1 MDGSD
6 GNRPVPGEL
15 GPSVAPAEGGLLHA
29 MRLALAAQADAL
41 GDTVLECD
49 AQGRLTGWASS
60 GALALGAGH
69 IPAGADPAA
78 LLPGPLGAA
87 CAALLAGRA
96 ASGATV
102 ALADGAE
109 HVQITEIALPGQA
122 RRYLSL
128 RPMTQMV
135 ALQERL
141 TRREGLLK
149 DLFDLSPV
157 GVLLLNYKTAEVLEV
172 NQAILRI
179 GAWSRQDVIGQHLEK
194 ILPLDQ
200 WASLGDGIAELKETG
215 QCGPLEV
222 KLRRPDGSLF
232 EAVLRGLKVGPKGNR
247 RVWVLVEDVSSA
259 RAHLRDLHMARDEA
273 LRRRE
278 ELQLAVEALPHGFIM
293 LDAMDRVT
301 LLNQQMHK
309 IYPDLSQMM
318 TIGRSYEEILR
329 HAVASGAVLHNHPN
343 DQDYIDT
350 LMAQR
355 KGDYFEH
362 LVQTAR
368 GRSVRCV
375 ERRMP
380 DGGRVGLRMD
390 VTDELAAQQH
400 LSQVI
405 EGARVGTWELDLQTL
420 VMQVNDRWADML
432 GLRLA
437 DVSPIDS
444 EILMHLVHPDDRD
457 RVVLALSRVVRQQQD
472 TVDLVFRMRHVQGHW
487 VWIETRGKV
496 SRKRQDG
503 QFLTMAGVHI
513 DVSAMKMAELRL
525 AGIIHGAE
533 AGIWEYDRPAN
544 LNRVNSRWAEMLG
557 YTLPELQ
564 PLTTERWQAMLHPED
579 LTRVLAM
586 EAASFAKGIWIYSY
600 ELRVRHK
607 LGHWV
612 WIQSRG
618 QVTDWDAEGQ
628 PVAMSGVHL
637 DISARKRLEMALK
650 AERDF
655 LATLMETSVSGILAV
670 DDETR
675 IIFANREVEA
685 IFGVSSSALLGQF
698 CDPAVLGINDSDGN
712 PIACDQM
719 PCRLAIRTGQ
729 IQRDIRLRL
738 ASPGGCE
745 KVVSVNAAPLPEQDG
760 RASVVCTITDITK
773 AAEAEDRLREATLR
787 AEATSRAKSQF
798 LANVSHELRTPLNGI
813 LGMADLMLA
822 ERPDEVQMGMLRTIR
837 ESGAHLLSVVND
849 ILDLAKVE
857 SGKLTLDC
865 GPMALTDLAARV
877 DAMHRVTAMAK
888 GVRLVVSLQEGLQ
901 PMRHG
906 DDKRVLQVLHNLVGN
921 AIKFTHQGEV
931 SLTFAASGKDQVAI
945 TVTDSGIGM
954 SPEQSAS
961 VWEEFT
967 QADGSITRRFG
978 GTGLGLPI
986 VRRLVDLMQGEITL
1000 DSTEGV
1006 GTRVSLILPL
1016 PVTETRDPPQPP
1028 LYDLLTV
1035 TAQFPGLRA
1044 LVAEDNATNR
1054 VILRAMLAR
1063 LGIQAIMVEDGDEVV
1078 RTWASQAPD
1087 LMLLDICMPRKDG
1100 VSALQEVQ
1108 QLAAA
1113 LGRAV
1118 PPAIA
1123 VTANAMTNHVEDY
1136 LRAGFAAVVSKP
1148 VSLEDLARV
1157 ITKLCPTATRTPQE
1171 SVVPAQ

>member
-6 GNRPVPGEL
+6 GNRPVPGVL
-15 GPSVAPAEGGLLHA
+15 DSIDRPFPGALALDGV
-29 MRLALAAQADAL
+29 RLALGAQADAL
-41 GDTVLECD
+41 GDIVIECD
-49 AQGRLTGWASS
+49 DAGRLTGWASC
-60 GALALGAGH
+60 GIAALVAG
-69 IPAGADPAA
+69 PVPPGADPAD
-78 LLPGPLGAA
+78 LLPAPLGAVCGA
-87 CAALLAGRA
+87 VLAGQA
-96 ASGATV
+96 LPGATIS
-102 ALADGAE
+102 LEDRPE
-109 HVQITEIALPGQA
+109 HFQITEIPLPGQG

-128 RPMTQMV
+128 RPVTGMV
-135 ALQERL
+135 ALKERL

-172 NQAILRI
+172 NQTILRI
-179 GAWSRQDVIGQHLEK
+179 GAWTRQDVIGQHLEK
-194 ILPLDQ
+194 ILPCDQ
-200 WASLGDGIAELKETG
+200 WASLGNGITELKETG

-232 EAVLRGLKVGPKGNR
+232 EAVLRGLKVGPEGNR

-259 RAHLRDLHMARDEA
+259 RAHLRDLHSARDEA

-278 ELQLAVEALPHGFIM
+278 ELQLAVEALPHGFVM
-293 LDAMDRVT
+293 FDAEDRVT
-301 LLNQQMHK
+301 LLNRQMHK
-309 IYPDLSQMM
+309 IYPELSDIM
-318 TIGRSYEEILR
+318 TIGRRYEDVLR
-329 HAVASGAVLHNHPN
+329 HAVAAGAILHGSAG
-343 DQDYIDT
+343 DQQYIDG
-350 LMAQR
+350 LLAQR
-355 KGDYFEH
+355 KVDYFEH
-362 LVQTAR
+362 LVQTSA
-368 GRSVRCV
+368 GRLVRSV

-380 DGGRVGLRMD
+380 DGGRVGLRID

-457 RVVLALSRVVRQQQD
+457 RVILALSGVVRQQRE
-472 TVDLVFRMRHVQGHW
+472 TVDLVFRMRHAQGHW

-496 SRKRQDG
+496 SRKRHDG

-533 AGIWEYDRPAN
+533 AGIWEFDRRAN
-544 LNRVNSRWAEMLG
+544 LNRVNDRWAEMLG
-557 YTLPELQ
+557 YTKAELE

-579 LTRVLAM
+579 LSHILAM

-618 QVTDWDAEGQ
+618 QVTDWEVDGQ
-628 PVAMSGVHL
+628 PAAMSGVHL
-637 DISARKRLEMALK
+637 DISARKRLEIALK

-670 DDETR
+670 DEESR

-685 IFGVSSSALLGQF
+685 IFEVPTSALLGQL
-698 CDPAVLGINDSDGN
+698 CDPVVLGIKNSEGQ
-712 PIACDQM
+712 PITCDQM
-719 PCRLAIRTGQ
+719 PCRLALNTGQ
-729 IQRDIRLRL
+729 IQHDIRLRL
-738 ASPGGCE
+738 ASPGGGE
-745 KVVSVNAAPLPEQDG
+745 KVVSVNAAPLPEQEG
-760 RASVVCTITDITK
+760 RACVMCTITDITK
-773 AAEAEDRLREATLR
+773 AAEAEDRLREATQR
-787 AEATSRAKSQF
+787 AEATSQAKSQF
-798 LANVSHELRTPLNGI
+798 LANISHELRTPLNGI

-888 GVRLVVSLQEGLQ
+888 GVRLAVSLQDGLAS
-901 PMRHG
+901 MRFG
-906 DDKRVLQVLHNLVGN
+906 DAKRVLQVLHNLVGN

-931 SLTFAASGKDQVAI
+931 SLIFAARGRDQVAI

-1016 PVTETRDPPQPP
+1016 PMAETRDSPPPPP
-1028 LYDLLTV
+1028 LYDLLTA

-1063 LGIQAIMVEDGDEVV
+1063 LGIQAIMVEDGDEVLP
-1078 RTWASQAPD
+1078 TWAAQAPD
-1087 LMLLDICMPRKDG
+1087 LMLLDISMPRKDG
-1100 VSALQEVQ
+1100 VSALQDVLQ
-1108 QLAAA
+1108 HAAEQ
-1113 LGRAV
+1113 GHTV

-1123 VTANAMTNHVEDY
+1123 VTANAMTHHVEDY

-1148 VSLEDLARV
+1148 VSLEDLAKV
-1157 ITKLCPTATRTPQE
+1157 ITQLR
-1171 SVVPAQ
+1171 PAPVA